1 MGQFAARLGWLD
13 AIAVHS
19 EGAIITANSVYLP
32 DIKLRHRTGGFF
44 QVFHSQRGFL

>member
-32 DIKLRHRTGGFF
+32 DIKLRLRTGRFF
-44 QVFHSQRGFL
+44 QSLHSQRRFL